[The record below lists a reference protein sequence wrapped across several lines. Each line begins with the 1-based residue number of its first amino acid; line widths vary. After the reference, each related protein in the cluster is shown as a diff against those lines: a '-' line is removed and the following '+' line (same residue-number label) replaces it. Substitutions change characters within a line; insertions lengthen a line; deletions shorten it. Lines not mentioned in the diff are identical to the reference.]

1 MVIFVLPSSEVK
13 YMLAHLQHY
22 YLQLLPT
29 CLITKIYIHFYTSH
43 CMLPHLGGTVELGV
57 APVAHKQ
64 VVVAVDPSRPQAV
77 AAIIIN
83 LFRF

>member
-1 MVIFVLPSSEVK
+1 
-13 YMLAHLQHY
+13 
-22 YLQLLPT
+22 
-29 CLITKIYIHFYTSH
+29 
-43 CMLPHLGGTVELGV
+43 MLPHLGGTVQLGV

-83 LFRF
+83 LSRFYENFKNFCIDWL

>member
-1 MVIFVLPSSEVK
+1 
-13 YMLAHLQHY
+13 
-22 YLQLLPT
+22 
-29 CLITKIYIHFYTSH
+29 
-43 CMLPHLGGTVELGV
+43 MLPHLGGTVELGV

-83 LFRF
+83 LFRFAKP

>member
-1 MVIFVLPSSEVK
+1 
-13 YMLAHLQHY
+13 
-22 YLQLLPT
+22 
-29 CLITKIYIHFYTSH
+29 
-43 CMLPHLGGTVELGV
+43 MLPHLGGTVELGV

-83 LFRF
+83 LSRFYENFKNFCIDWLGPRHFFRLKF

>member
-1 MVIFVLPSSEVK
+1 
-13 YMLAHLQHY
+13 MLAHFKHY
-22 YLQLLPT
+22 LLAYLLKST
-29 CLITKIYIHFYTSH
+29 YTSILH
-43 CMLPHLGGTVELGV
+43 MPPHLGGTVELGV

-83 LFRF
+83 LSRF